1 MIFNL
6 LLIVIFTLGLDLM
19 HNSSKALL
27 QGVCCQI
34 FRQGF
39 YAVINS
45 NNIHTNTRSVFYK
58 NKPKEIKLQSLNRK
72 QTRDRQTQSIIS
84 CTYGVQT
91 VRLLPNLE
99 SQTNFGGVG
108 QLTPGKYIVFMTPSN
123 HGTSMTDSFCF
134 NMLHICIFFS

>member
-27 QGVCCQI
+27 QGVCSRYLDKVFTLSLIVITYIRTHVQYFI
-34 FRQGF
+34 KTNPKKS
-39 YAVINS
+39 AV
-45 NNIHTNTRSVFYK
+45 TNR
-58 NKPKEIKLQSLNRK
+58 I

-108 QLTPGKYIVFMTPSN
+108 QLTPGKYIVFMTSRN
-123 HGTSMTDSFCF
+123 HGTSMTD
-134 NMLHICIFFS
+134 